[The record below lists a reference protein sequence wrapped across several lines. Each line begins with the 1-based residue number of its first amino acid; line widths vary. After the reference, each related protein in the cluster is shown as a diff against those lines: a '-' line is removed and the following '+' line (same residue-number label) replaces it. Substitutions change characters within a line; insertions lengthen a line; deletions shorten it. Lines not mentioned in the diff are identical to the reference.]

1 MGPSRVSSSNTCWS
15 RVGVAQPRWP
25 RGQFCPCFP
34 QGKPPHPG
42 MGVAWGGPR
51 ELLSASLAGSSKTGS
66 KAGDEPYA
74 PTACEE
80 PGARSRSR
88 SLKPPTRPKASQ
100 SVQTPSC
107 PPPQAFTVL
116 LQLPEAAAGSSHGL
130 GLCPHTGLSRQLP
143 QTPLL
148 SLPQSA
154 EPRAHPQGRLPAPPV
169 HSQDP
174 APHQVSPS
182 MSPPRGVP
190 AEPACPWHVP
200 LAWPCTGTPR
210 LSRWGSLGSK
220 PPCPGRGWCG

>member
-1 MGPSRVSSSNTCWS
+1 MAGGEVPVTRGAVEGILVKHVLEPGRCSAAPLASWAILPLLPP
-15 RVGVAQPRWP
+15 GEAPPPR
-25 RGQFCPCFP
+25 
-34 QGKPPHPG
+34 QGGG
-42 MGVAWGGPR
+42 MGGPR

-107 PPPQAFTVL
+107 PPPPQAFTLL
-116 LQLPEAAAGSSHGL
+116 LQLPEAAVGSSHGL
-130 GLCPHTGLSRQLP
+130 GLCPHTGMSQQLP

-154 EPRAHPQGRLPAPPV
+154 EPRVHPQGRLPAPPV

-182 MSPPRGVP
+182 MSAPRGVP
-190 AEPACPWHVP
+190 AEPACPRHVP
-200 LAWPCTGTPR
+200 LAWLCTGTPR
-210 LSRWGSLGSK
+210 LS
-220 PPCPGRGWCG
+220 